1 MTALFTWCLPS
12 QATNSRCPCAQLGNI
27 CCNPNAR
34 MHTSTLSF
42 DTSIPAT
49 TGSFCA
55 IVHSLPCSFGLEAL
69 ATVRVEEDT
78 GAVPRSVTGSMPL
91 GAAGSVPATGGS
103 DQPPVRTFCQIF
115 WTQGRRE
122 CRVHDAPTALR
133 AQQKKTH
140 AGQHRYAEIT
150 PALPAQWL
158 YGLLRAL
165 LGVRAP

>member
-122 CRVHDAPTALR
+122 CRALAAP
-133 AQQKKTH
+133 
-140 AGQHRYAEIT
+140 AGLCAEKIERT
-150 PALPAQWL
+150 QDSQVRPKHPALPAQWF

-165 LGVRAP
+165 AGDRAF